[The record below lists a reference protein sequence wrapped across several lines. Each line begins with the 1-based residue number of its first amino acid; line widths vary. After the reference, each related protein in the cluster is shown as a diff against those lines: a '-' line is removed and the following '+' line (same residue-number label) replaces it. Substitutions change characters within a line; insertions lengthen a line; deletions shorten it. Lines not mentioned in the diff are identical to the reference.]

1 MIISMYLSN
10 HGDVYCTLPRSIGQ
24 PRQFSALNLID
35 VIQDSTYNTSIR
47 FEKVIAL

>member
-24 PRQFSALNLID
+24 HGQFSVLDLIE
-35 VIQDSTYNTSIR
+35 VIQDSTYSTSIR